1 MKRKAWSTV
10 WIWVASLALA
20 TGGTALARDREEGGV
35 AGDSDAGG
43 GRARWIKMQEAK
55 PVLDSKWIPYFQKK
69 NSVMLIDE
77 KMSHDEKANKYFLH
91 GTQINEDFWWLV
103 DYSEYN
109 GPKQRFGIVD
119 FRVDPALEA
128 MIVRHGFRSG
138 VAVAGLEA
146 TLMSEFAKTKRFVL
160 VERGEK
166 SLGDVLGEQNFGASG
181 RVWQKSAPKIGRILG
196 AQFLIDAT
204 VNEYAPDASKW
215 GVAGGGVGAGKKGF
229 FGGLLGVGKSNSLVT
244 ITFKI
249 IDAESSIVVAT
260 VQRTGRIA
268 KFGLAGGGGGVG
280 KDGAG
285 ALGASRQEKARMQL
299 AIQNCMAMA
308 VYEMVHIPAI
318 FKSRMQTHVVKTVKQ
333 KDGKMLV
340 IVAAG
345 SNMGLKEGMQFNVM
359 KKMEVVN
366 KETGEDLGDDIAAL
380 LGEVGGTDVNKG
392 TLVLT
397 KVQEKVALGT
407 LLKGGGEVKENDLVM
422 FKEAK

>member
-1 MKRKAWSTV
+1 MKRKVWSTA
-10 WIWVASLALA
+10 WIWMASLVLVTA
-20 TGGTALARDREEGGV
+20 GTALARDREETE
-35 AGDSDAGG
+35 APADSADGG
-43 GRARWIKMQEAK
+43 GKARWIKMDAAK
-55 PVLDSKWIPYFQKK
+55 PTLNEKWMPYFLKK
-69 NSVMLIDE
+69 TSVMLIDE
-77 KMSHDEKANKYFLH
+77 KMTHDEKVNKYYLH
-91 GTQINEDFWWLV
+91 GTRINEDFWWLINYS
-103 DYSEYN
+103 DYQ

-119 FRVDPALEA
+119 FSVDPALEA
-128 MIVRHGFRSG
+128 MITRHGFRSG
-138 VAVAGLEA
+138 VAIAGLEA

-166 SLGDVLGEQNFGASG
+166 ALSDVLGEQNFGDSG
-181 RVWQKSAPKIGRILG
+181 RVWKKSAPKIGRILG

-215 GVAGGGVGAGKKGF
+215 GVGGGGVGAGKKGF

-249 IDAESSIVVAT
+249 IDAESSVVIAT
-260 VQRTGRIA
+260 VKRTGRIA

-318 FKSRMQTHVVKTVKQ
+318 LKSRMQTHVVKTVKQ
-333 KDGKMLV
+333 KDGKTLV

-397 KVQEKVALGT
+397 KVQEKVALGS
-407 LLKGGGEVKENDLVM
+407 LLQGGGDVKEGDLVM
-422 FKEAK
+422 YREGK